1 MAIKFNSFLL
11 FKVAINPTFQYFVL
25 PFINSSSRRIHS
37 FSSAPMHDN
46 PANTPI
52 LNASDLVDGIEIYNV
67 YEAGGKKISLSIDN
81 KSYNVNRNISLVN
94 SDVII

>member
-1 MAIKFNSFLL
+1 
-11 FKVAINPTFQYFVL
+11 
-25 PFINSSSRRIHS
+25 
-37 FSSAPMHDN
+37 MHDN

-67 YEAGGKKISLSIDN
+67 HEAGGKKISLSIDN

-94 SDVII
+94 SDVIISIITMTVYNSMHY